1 MRNVKVYINSS
12 TQTTEQKWGVSFTD
26 SSVTALMTPAP
37 KKEYI
42 KNKSP
47 LKHGTQVLTSNSAI
61 PKTDERTVQLTF
73 FLKAPTLAS
82 FLMKYRAFVNELKK
96 GAINLTMHIWEN
108 KTYFKETYHLIY
120 QSCNQYSEFNGH
132 LAKFVIKLSEPN
144 PENRTFEHSTD
155 ITINENTQS

>member
-1 MRNVKVYINSS
+1 MKNVKVYINSS

-73 FLKAPTLAS
+73 FLKAPTLAQ
-82 FLMKYRAFVNELKK
+82 FIMRYRAFVNELEK
-96 GAINLTMHIWEN
+96 GTMNLTIYVWEN
-108 KTYFKETYHLIY
+108 NTYFKETYHLLY
-120 QSCNQYSEFNGH
+120 LSCNQFSEFNGK
-132 LAKFVIKLSEPN
+132 LAKFVLKLSEPN
-144 PENRTFEHSTD
+144 PKNRTFEHSTD